1 MSSYKKLLPISLMML
16 PLSMTAQS
24 GRFTCATMNVDGLP
38 TSIDIKVNYLIY
50 KYEGSIN
57 TNPRSTGAVG
67 TTAMA
72 EKMADLN
79 VDFLAVTEDFNY
91 HSHLLAP
98 FTSKGYVGSTHTG
111 EVSLEAAGA
120 TTNAQMIK
128 LLNKYENG
136 LNFLTADGLN
146 LISYKTPSE
155 AGWPATTVSDETIVK
170 WDEAYGYDEDYHEYD
185 GITTK
190 GFRYYKVTTGNHGNK
205 CDIDVYM
212 LQFDSGCGWH
222 DNDKGDLDAREK
234 QMEQLVKYINTKRT
248 NDINNRVRLRPIIIM
263 GDFNSYYTR
272 DKLKENLIDKLNALD
287 CWVESACGGVYPEYS
302 FDANDVTQDHR
313 EYYTKY
319 YSTIDEPLDKIIY
332 INNSLAPFQLVLE
345 RFEVRKDFVDTDGSQ
360 LSQTN
365 IRVLNDT
372 EEPAHYIAHYPVVAQ
387 FAFYKTRSP
396 VTVGTLSHTVDDAQ
410 RGRARQIDV
419 ENEANRVLEKK

>member
-1 MSSYKKLLPISLMML
+1 MML

-38 TSIDIKVNYLIY
+38 TSIDIKVNYPILGI

-57 TNPRSTGAVG
+57 TNPRSTGDVG

-91 HSHLLAP
+91 HSYLLAP

-111 EVSLEAAGA
+111 EVSLKAAGA
-120 TTNAQMIK
+120 TNDAQMIK

-136 LNFLTADGLN
+136 LNFLTTDGLN

-155 AGWPATTVSDETIVK
+155 AGWPVTTVSGEFIKK
-170 WDEAYGYDEDYHEYD
+170 WDTSYGYDEDYHEYD

-190 GFRYYKVTTGNHGNK
+190 GFRYYKVTTGTPSNK

-222 DNDKGDLDAREK
+222 DNKKGDLDAREK
-234 QMEQLVKYINTKRT
+234 QMEQLVNYINTKRT
-248 NDINNRVRLRPIIIM
+248 DDIKNRVRLRPIIIM

-272 DKLKENLIDKLNALD
+272 DKLKENLIEKLKALD
-287 CWVESACGGVYPEYS
+287 CWVESVCGGVYPEYS
-302 FDANDVTQDHR
+302 FDENDVTQDHR

-332 INNSLAPFQLVLE
+332 INNVAAPVQLVLE

-387 FAFYKTRSP
+387 FAYYKTGSP

>member
-1 MSSYKKLLPISLMML
+1 MML

-38 TSIDIKVNYLIY
+38 TSIDVNVIK
-50 KYEGSIN
+50 ESIN

-67 TTAMA
+67 TKAMA

-91 HSHLLAP
+91 HTHLLDP
-98 FTSKGYVGSTHTG
+98 FTSKGYVGSTYTG

-120 TTNAQMIK
+120 TTYASILTLYTTKFSKKINI
-128 LLNKYENG
+128 
-136 LNFLTADGLN
+136 LTADGLN
-146 LISYKTPSE
+146 FISYKTPSE
-155 AGWPATTVSDETIVK
+155 AGWPVTTVSDETIVK
-170 WDEAYGYDEDYHEYD
+170 WDEAYGYDQDYHEYD
-185 GITTK
+185 KITTK
-190 GFRYYKVTTGNHGNK
+190 GFRYYKVTTGTPGNT

-222 DNDKGDLDAREK
+222 DNDKGDLDIREK
-234 QMEQLVKYINTKRT
+234 QMEQLANYIKSHVNK
-248 NDINNRVRLRPIIIM
+248 RPIIII

-272 DKLKENLIDKLNALD
+272 DRLQEKLVKALNIIVNRNILKASD
-287 CWVESACGGVYPEYS
+287 CWVESVCGGVYPEYS

-332 INNSLAPFQLVLE
+332 INNSSAPVQLVLE

-387 FAFYKTRSP
+387 FAYYKTGSP

-410 RGRARQIDV
+410 RGRARQEDV